1 MFVHV
6 FPFILISLLV
16 MSIFLI
22 KIVGRSIDVN
32 VRVLVILP
40 KKKNERK
47 KKENKRKNFIR
58 GDFDHVAGT
67 CVT

>member
-1 MFVHV
+1 
-6 FPFILISLLV
+6 

-40 KKKNERK
+40 KKRNERK

-67 CVT
+67 CVTWP